1 MSALPFLHDRQ
12 FSPRLS
18 LVCLVCLLLLP
29 ACPAPGSGLD
39 GTAHNHHAQIRAG
52 DAYSNVYGVMAY
64 GDSARARYGTVVND
78 GGQAVQAFGGWCYG
92 GVADTAYNSV
102 VVHQGLISNNVYG
115 GFADGYQTARST
127 SNTVLQTGGD
137 VSHVVG
143 GHADSGRGKA
153 LADSNLVIIEGGT
166 AGTVVGGYASGLLDG
181 SARYNLVSISGGSIT
196 SVVGGNATTTQGT
209 ADASFNA
216 VLVNGG
222 RIRSDVIGGLVY
234 RSSLGQAV
242 NARYNAIT
250 LVRGQVGGYVFGS
263 ALTDS
268 LGQNVSPLPAAG
280 SGNSL
285 NLLGWQGTL
294 RRVAAFQ
301 YLNLALPNG
310 MRPGETLLTL
320 GNEQTG
326 GDLQGGAV
334 RVLGALGGQGMRI
347 GDRYTLINSIHADE
361 LALSNGG
368 TVHDAPKGFALLF
381 DGSMQRNGD
390 SIDLTIT
397 GLRANPQIKAFN
409 QYRVAQMAALDRGA
423 RLVEGTAMEQ
433 ARKAAAGQD
442 AWMPFAAIHGG
453 TERYGNDGRA
463 DGTGLELAAGL
474 ARSFTGE
481 AGDLLLGAFFEY
493 GQASIGTR
501 EDFSVGDVCGTGSA
515 RYAGGGLMARFDL
528 TSDLLSGLY
537 AQAGLRLG
545 QINGD
550 WQSQDIAS
558 ALQQTADFDTS
569 TAYYGLFAGLGYQWQ
584 ATERM
589 RLDSRASFFWNHQDG
604 QDISIMGEDFRFDPM
619 DSCLLRV
626 GTRLSYELFQG
637 FSPYAGVAAQ
647 HLVHQFLTETAERTQ
662 RRRLSRTRLLQAATV
677 PDDVVPAALL
687 PARGREMPQQGK
699 ARRPV
704 QGFARLVG
712 HRDAAIGVDHALQA
726 QQFQQGPVQGTP
738 HAAPTGGPQHIDGTL
753 HVPAVGRPFH
763 VPVGIGIAQ
772 HLPRRPA
779 DQPGIFRQH
788 MMQTRAE
795 LRSRGH
801 LVFEGDGRVPHI
813 GRIDGQHGE
822 DVAVPGHL
830 QAKAHRF
837 SPPPGMLS
845 PSAASPLTTPPMQMP
860 RLHMASPSH
869 QMR

>member
-29 ACPAPGSGLD
+29 ACPAPGSDLD

-320 GNEQTG
+320 GNKQTR

-390 SIDLTIT
+390 YIDLTIT

-453 TERYGNDGRA
+453 TERYGNDDRA

-528 TSDLLSGLY
+528 TSGLLSGLY

-558 ALQQTADFDTS
+558 VLQQTADFDTS

-637 FSPYAGVAAQ
+637 FSPYAGVAWEHEFDGTAR
-647 HLVHQFLTETAERTQ
+647 TE
-662 RRRLSRTRLLQAATV
+662 LSNHGVDAPSVSMRGDSAVFMAGLQWDPAHSSLHVDLGLEGSAGVRQSIGGRPAWSGNSDGRSIARAFPRAHIKRGRMCSTSGLLHSIVSSMSQ
-677 PDDVVPAALL
+677 DVPAARCGSPQVRPSALRASPPAGGAYAGKVCPAL
-687 PARGREMPQQGK
+687 PDHRTSLKVIPGRGGAAP
-699 ARRPV
+699 RPPV
-704 QGFARLVG
+704 PDRDC
-712 HRDAAIGVDHALQA
+712 RKDAAAQALPHPA
-726 QQFQQGPVQGTP
+726 PAGSDRTRRCRASGPASSPRPGN
-738 HAAPTGGPQHIDGTL
+738 APAG
-753 HVPAVGRPFH
+753 
-763 VPVGIGIAQ
+763 
-772 HLPRRPA
+772 
-779 DQPGIFRQH
+779 
-788 MMQTRAE
+788 
-795 LRSRGH
+795 
-801 LVFEGDGRVPHI
+801 
-813 GRIDGQHGE
+813 
-822 DVAVPGHL
+822 
-830 QAKAHRF
+830 K
-837 SPPPGMLS
+837 S
-845 PSAASPLTTPPMQMP
+845 PSPCAGL
-860 RLHMASPSH
+860 R
-869 QMR
+869 

>member
-1 MSALPFLHDRQ
+1 M
-12 FSPRLS
+12 
-18 LVCLVCLLLLP
+18 CLLLLP
-29 ACPAPGSGLD
+29 ACPAPGSDLD

-52 DAYSNVYGVMAY
+52 DAYSNIYGVMAY

-78 GGQAVQAFGGWCYG
+78 GGQAVQTFGGWCYG
-92 GVADTAYNSV
+92 GVADTAYNSIV
-102 VVHQGLISNNVYG
+102 VNGGRISDNAYG
-115 GFADGYQTARST
+115 GSALATMFARSN
-127 SNTVLQTGGD
+127 SNTVLQIGGD
-137 VSHVVG
+137 VSHIVG
-143 GHADSGRGKA
+143 GNADSGRDKA
-153 LADSNLVIIEGGT
+153 LADSNLVIIKGGT
-166 AGTVVGGYASGLLDG
+166 TGTVVGGHASGLLDG

-196 SVVGGNATTTQGT
+196 SVAGGSATTTNGT

-216 VLVNGG
+216 VLVSGGSIRDHIVGGIVYASSNGQYG
-222 RIRSDVIGGLVY
+222 
-234 RSSLGQAV
+234 
-242 NARYNAIT
+242 ARYNAVT
-250 LVRGQVGGYVFGS
+250 LTGGHIGGYVFGS

-268 LGQNVSPLPAAG
+268 LGQNASPLPAAG
-280 SGNSL
+280 SGNIL

-320 GNEQTG
+320 GNEQKE
-326 GDLQGGAV
+326 GDLQGGTV

-423 RLVEGTAMEQ
+423 RLVEGTALEQ

-442 AWMPFAAIHGG
+442 TWMPFAAIHGG

-463 DGTGLELAAGL
+463 DGTGLELA
-474 ARSFTGE
+474 
-481 AGDLLLGAFFEY
+481 
-493 GQASIGTR
+493 
-501 EDFSVGDVCGTGSA
+501 
-515 RYAGGGLMARFDL
+515 
-528 TSDLLSGLY
+528 
-537 AQAGLRLG
+537 AGLRLG

-637 FSPYAGVAAQ
+637 FSPYAGVAWEHEFDGTAR
-647 HLVHQFLTETAERTQ
+647 TE
-662 RRRLSRTRLLQAATV
+662 LSNHGVDAPSVSMRGDSAVFMAGLQW
-677 PDDVVPAALL
+677 DPAHSSLHVDLGLEGSAGV
-687 PARGREMPQQGK
+687 RQSIGGQ
-699 ARRPV
+699 
-704 QGFARLVG
+704 ARLVWE
-712 HRDAAIGVDHALQA
+712 
-726 QQFQQGPVQGTP
+726 F
-738 HAAPTGGPQHIDGTL
+738 
-753 HVPAVGRPFH
+753 
-763 VPVGIGIAQ
+763 
-772 HLPRRPA
+772 
-779 DQPGIFRQH
+779 
-788 MMQTRAE
+788 
-795 LRSRGH
+795 
-801 LVFEGDGRVPHI
+801 
-813 GRIDGQHGE
+813 
-822 DVAVPGHL
+822 
-830 QAKAHRF
+830 
-837 SPPPGMLS
+837 
-845 PSAASPLTTPPMQMP
+845 
-860 RLHMASPSH
+860 
-869 QMR
+869 

>member
-29 ACPAPGSGLD
+29 ACPAPGSDLD
-39 GTAHNHHAQIRAG
+39 GTAHNHHAQIRVG

-78 GGQAVQAFGGWCYG
+78 GGQAVQTFGGWCYG
-92 GVADTAYNSV
+92 GVADTAYNSIV
-102 VVHQGLISNNVYG
+102 VNGGRISDNAYG
-115 GFADGYQTARST
+115 GSALATMFARSN
-127 SNTVLQTGGD
+127 SNTVLQIGGD
-137 VSHVVG
+137 VSHIVG
-143 GHADSGRGKA
+143 GNADSGRDKA
-153 LADSNLVIIEGGT
+153 LADSNLVIIKGGT
-166 AGTVVGGYASGLLDG
+166 TGTVVGGHASGLLDG

-196 SVVGGNATTTQGT
+196 SVAGGSATTTNGT

-216 VLVNGG
+216 VLVSGGSIRDHFVGGIVYASSNGQYG
-222 RIRSDVIGGLVY
+222 
-234 RSSLGQAV
+234 
-242 NARYNAIT
+242 ARYNAVT
-250 LVRGQVGGYVFGS
+250 LTGGHIGGYVFGS

-381 DGSMQRNGD
+381 DGSMQRNGN

-423 RLVEGTAMEQ
+423 RLVEGTALEQ
-433 ARKAAAGQD
+433 ARKAAVGQD

-501 EDFSVGDVCGTGSA
+501 EDFIVG
-515 RYAGGGLMARFDL
+515 
-528 TSDLLSGLY
+528 
-537 AQAGLRLG
+537 
-545 QINGD
+545 
-550 WQSQDIAS
+550 
-558 ALQQTADFDTS
+558 
-569 TAYYGLFAGLGYQWQ
+569 
-584 ATERM
+584 
-589 RLDSRASFFWNHQDG
+589 
-604 QDISIMGEDFRFDPM
+604 
-619 DSCLLRV
+619 
-626 GTRLSYELFQG
+626 
-637 FSPYAGVAAQ
+637 
-647 HLVHQFLTETAERTQ
+647 
-662 RRRLSRTRLLQAATV
+662 
-677 PDDVVPAALL
+677 
-687 PARGREMPQQGK
+687 
-699 ARRPV
+699 
-704 QGFARLVG
+704 
-712 HRDAAIGVDHALQA
+712 
-726 QQFQQGPVQGTP
+726 
-738 HAAPTGGPQHIDGTL
+738 
-753 HVPAVGRPFH
+753 
-763 VPVGIGIAQ
+763 
-772 HLPRRPA
+772 
-779 DQPGIFRQH
+779 
-788 MMQTRAE
+788 
-795 LRSRGH
+795 
-801 LVFEGDGRVPHI
+801 
-813 GRIDGQHGE
+813 
-822 DVAVPGHL
+822 
-830 QAKAHRF
+830 
-837 SPPPGMLS
+837 
-845 PSAASPLTTPPMQMP
+845 
-860 RLHMASPSH
+860 
-869 QMR
+869 